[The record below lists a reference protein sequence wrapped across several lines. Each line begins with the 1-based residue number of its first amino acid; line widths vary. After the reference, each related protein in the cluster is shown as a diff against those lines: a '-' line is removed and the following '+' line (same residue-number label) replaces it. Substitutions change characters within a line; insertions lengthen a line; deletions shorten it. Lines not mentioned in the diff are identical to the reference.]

1 MLDQVKSFIYLARCF
16 PYFDN
21 FSTKGRSILSA
32 KQHQLYSWI
41 PIRKIHLLAFEPTPR
56 FDFLDSCKCESTY
69 TPDLITGFACSCSPG
84 LLVHPYA
91 MWLTS
96 SMLLRP
102 GGGGGETTVCLLHAS
117 SIWPRCVWSIG
128 ARHEGIAPVAR
139 VPFATV
145 DASHVLPPASNTP
158 CSISATSCDASPPES
173 DQWLAPTFR
182 SV

>member
-1 MLDQVKSFIYLARCF
+1 
-16 PYFDN
+16 
-21 FSTKGRSILSA
+21 LSA

-56 FDFLDSCKCESTY
+56 FNFLDSCKCESTY

-96 SMLLRP
+96 SMFCGPAVVVERQQCASSMR
-102 GGGGGETTVCLLHAS
+102 ET

-128 ARHEGIAPVAR
+128 ARHAGIAPVAR

-145 DASHVLPPASNTP
+145 DASHVLPPASNTT